1 MHRNMSK
8 LATLSILYT
17 HDKLDVLNIDKK
29 RNTKEYYKILTAQ
42 ENNKPILYFSPKHPE
57 KNGLLKNDKAIFPMV
72 KAYCIR
78 NAVAHS
84 QDIPLTEVELWE
96 HFYSMFYTMIE
107 ATYKFKYIITEM
119 YRKKEISYQSYIDK
133 IINEYEKKL
142 AQNFTYIPLSMEL
155 DLNEYWEDLEDK
167 YEDLE
172 NIKFEKVNEDLNS
185 NDIKLY
191 DNSLFN
197 KVKLIGYAGVGK
209 TTILEHT
216 VYEEAKEI
224 EKNHY
229 KGRIPILIQ
238 MINVSDKS
246 DTIEKLIA
254 EILGSNN
261 IALISELIRN
271 NMLKLY
277 IDGINEIAINNQTE
291 KLEYIKDLE
300 FYLTSEDKKDL
311 KVVVTDRDDNVNS
324 IFNKYPKF
332 ILSGITA
339 EDIDDFIEGNSKR
352 PDRVKEKIN
361 EKMKETP
368 RFSKVLQNPFMLQS
382 LIKLIEFG
390 KKIPENPEKI
400 AGMLLQAI
408 VEREKNIKR
417 DYRAEQILK
426 YLVQVVG
433 KEAESRGGQ
442 NAPRLENITIKRED
456 LAICFNEYCDLYKR
470 YDRFD
475 FDEFIDL
482 IVKLGILRETGIV
495 RYTFVNE
502 RYYRFFLSEAEDLLI

>member
-1 MHRNMSK
+1 
-8 LATLSILYT
+8 
-17 HDKLDVLNIDKK
+17 
-29 RNTKEYYKILTAQ
+29 
-42 ENNKPILYFSPKHPE
+42 
-57 KNGLLKNDKAIFPMV
+57 MV

-311 KVVVTDRDDNVNS
+311 KVVVTDRDDNANS

-339 EDIDDFIEGNSKR
+339 EDIDDFI
-352 PDRVKEKIN
+352 I
-361 EKMKETP
+361 
-368 RFSKVLQNPFMLQS
+368 
-382 LIKLIEFG
+382 IKL
-390 KKIPENPEKI
+390 
-400 AGMLLQAI
+400 
-408 VEREKNIKR
+408 
-417 DYRAEQILK
+417 
-426 YLVQVVG
+426 
-433 KEAESRGGQ
+433 
-442 NAPRLENITIKRED
+442 
-456 LAICFNEYCDLYKR
+456 
-470 YDRFD
+470 
-475 FDEFIDL
+475 
-482 IVKLGILRETGIV
+482 
-495 RYTFVNE
+495 
-502 RYYRFFLSEAEDLLI
+502 